1 MTRTKGPS
9 FQQQFLLE
17 KMMNDSELRFK
28 HVMRVI
34 EKQEDE
40 IQKLK
45 EALRFYANEEHIG
58 WTKDTAWEHEP
69 DDSFRLVDTG
79 YTENGERA
87 RKALGLD
94 KKSESMEHREMGK

>member
-45 EALRFYANEEHIG
+45 EALRFYANTKTYEMEETTFG
-58 WTKDTAWEHEP
+58 G
-69 DDSFRLVDTG
+69 SFGIAFDKGNL
-79 YTENGERA
+79 A
-87 RKALGLD
+87 RKALD